1 MTEDRLDVGAGF
13 RTHVARDHFGP
24 NTPNLR
30 NYDSMTTTNAA
41 TEPESTTTTDWATK
55 FAALQARYPKV
66 REPIVAALLVL
77 MQSPGAE
84 LDAAKARA
92 AENGVRITAASVAA
106 ARRLLARQ
114 DGGPEPAAPE
124 KKIAPAAR
132 RGRPARRGEPNVDVE
147 DLVRATVEKIQAQ
160 GNAEAE
166 KLREAIRRAMALLQ
180 AAVDS

>member
-1 MTEDRLDVGAGF
+1 MTA
-13 RTHVARDHFGP
+13 TA
-24 NTPNLR
+24 
-30 NYDSMTTTNAA
+30 AA
-41 TEPESTTTTDWATK
+41 TEPEATTNTDWTSQFAT
-55 FAALQARYPKV
+55 LQARYPKV

-77 MQSPGAE
+77 MQNPTAE
-84 LDAAKARA
+84 IDTAKARA

-132 RGRPARRGEPNVDVE
+132 RGRPARRAELNLDVE
-147 DLVRATVEKIQAQ
+147 DLVRATVEKIQAR

-166 KLREAIRRAMALLQ
+166 KLREAIRRAVAVLQ